1 MRHKLFGK
9 SGTKGLP
16 VFFLLVFGYCLFG
29 CVTYKPSTVVVK
41 RAGTLLD
48 DGKLYVYV
56 DGKQVNPNQPIGKGH
71 IRNLSVSNGFHRI
84 KVMVDRLESDEAQF
98 TVENSMVSFN
108 VSTERVGG
116 SKVLLLERG
125 TE

>member
-9 SGTKGLP
+9 AGTKGLP
-16 VFFLLVFGYCLFG
+16 MIFLLMFGYCLSG

-56 DGKQVNPNQPIGKGH
+56 DGKQINPNQPIGKGQ
-71 IRNLSVSNGFHRI
+71 IRSLPVSNGFHRI
-84 KVMVDRLESDEAQF
+84 KVMVNSLESDEAQF
-98 TVENSMVSFN
+98 TVENSTVSFN
-108 VSTERVGG
+108 VSTERIGG

>member
-1 MRHKLFGK
+1 MKRELFGK
-9 SGTKGLP
+9 DLKKGWPLLLP
-16 VFFLLVFGYCLFG
+16 LAFVFCFTG
-29 CVTYKPSTVVVK
+29 CVTYKPSTLVVK

-56 DGKQVNPNQPIGKGH
+56 DGKEINKNQPIGKGQT
-71 IRNLSVSNGFHRI
+71 RSLPVSNGFHRLR
-84 KVMVDRLESDEAQF
+84 VTVNSLESDEMQF
-98 TVENSMVSFN
+98 TVENNSVSFN

>member
-1 MRHKLFGK
+1 VKHELFRK
-9 SGTKGLP
+9 IMAKNLP
-16 VFFLLVFGYCLFG
+16 LVFLLAFGYCLIG

-56 DGKQVNPNQPIGKGH
+56 DGKQINSKQPIGKGQT
-71 IRNLSVSNGFHRI
+71 RNLSLSNGFHRI
-84 KVMVDRLESDEAQF
+84 KVMVNGLESDEAQF
-98 TVENSMVSFN
+98 TVENSTVSFN

-116 SKVLLLERG
+116 SKMLLMERAI
-125 TE
+125 E

>member
-1 MRHKLFGK
+1 
-9 SGTKGLP
+9 
-16 VFFLLVFGYCLFG
+16 
-29 CVTYKPSTVVVK
+29 VK
-41 RAGTLLD
+41 RAGTFLD

-56 DGKQVNPNQPIGKGH
+56 DGKQINSNQPIGKGQ
-71 IRNLSVSNGFHRI
+71 IRNLSVSNGRHRI
-84 KVMVDRLESDEAQF
+84 MVMVNSLKSDEVQF
-98 TVENSMVSFN
+98 DVKNGTVSFN